1 MGSLFSG
8 SRVENTFEGIGIA
21 VSGVLGVSFFGAMM
35 YYFYVGL
42 LPNILIWTHTRG
54 LDLMSFLPV
63 SLALFGFFIDLIN
76 QELRYG
82 IGSLVAMTSTF
93 VNFLTSRLIELLPY
107 VNTTPPAYVEPATAV
122 GMGQFGF
129 CTVPGFE
136 SLESVYAPQAV
147 VFTSSMFMYYLI
159 DFLGNRSIGK
169 NIGFLSL
176 FGTVLL
182 FQTASLMATDNCKAS
197 YFYRGNYVILSI
209 LTAVAIGSLY
219 GYFAWQTVSMVAP
232 ASLPSHVTEAF
243 MDKDIPVIN
252 RTPVKIKV
260 GGSDEKNLPVN
271 DEDQFVCEAYKDGE
285 LVTSTIVS

>member
-1 MGSLFSG
+1 MGSVFSG
-8 SRVENTFEGIGIA
+8 SVLENTFTGIGIG
-21 VSGVLGVSFFGAMM
+21 VSGLVGLVLFGGMF
-35 YYFYVGL
+35 YYFYTGIVPIFL
-42 LPNILIWTHTRG
+42 EWMHTRG
-54 LDLMSFLPV
+54 LDLISFLPV
-63 SLALFGFFIDLIN
+63 SLSLFGFFIDLIN

-82 IGSLVAMTSTF
+82 IGSLLAISSTF
-93 VNFLTSRLIELLPY
+93 VNFLTSKLIELLPY
-107 VNTTPPAYVEPATAV
+107 VNTTPPAYVEPPTAI

-136 SLESVYAPQAV
+136 SLESVYAPQAI

-176 FGTVLL
+176 FGGVLL
-182 FQTASLMATDNCKAS
+182 FQTASFMSTDNCKAS
-197 YFYRGNYVILSI
+197 YFFRGNYVILSI

-219 GYFAWQTVSMVAP
+219 GYFGWQTVSILFP
-232 ASLPSHVTEAF
+232 KSLPSNVREGF
-243 MDKDIPVIN
+243 MDKEIPVIN

-260 GGSDEKNLPVN
+260 GASDEKNLPLN